1 MKSRNIFRLLTVVTV
16 VAVFVLM
23 FSDSAA
29 AQCAMCR
36 SSFAGNPAFARN
48 LNLGVLV
55 LLAPPVSIFCAIFV
69 IAYRHRKG

>member
-1 MKSRNIFRLLTVVTV
+1 MNSRNLFRMLTVATM
-16 VAVFVLM
+16 VAACVLM

-69 IAYRHRKG
+69 VAFRHRKG

>member
-1 MKSRNIFRLLTVVTV
+1 MKSRNLFRVLAVVTI
-16 VAVFVLM
+16 VAACLLM
-23 FSDSAA
+23 FSDIAA

-69 IAYRHRKG
+69 LAFRHRKG